1 MFLKSKSKGVTLIEL
16 LVSLN
21 IIAFGIFVM
30 AVVMIMLLKS
40 GQTSID
46 NSSAYIVADSVMKQ
60 FLSEHKGTLTGLMQK
75 PEGSTVTDGETITS
89 TENFFDFSNKKFKYT
104 IESTKV
110 TDTADMVYLKVTVTE
125 ISTIDDSKNIEGTT
139 KKNAVITTLV
149 SPRTGI
155 N

>member
-1 MFLKSKSKGVTLIEL
+1 MFLKIKSKGVTLIEL

-30 AVVMIMLLKS
+30 AVVMIMLLRS

-60 FLSEHKGTLTGLMQK
+60 YLSEHKESEASLL
-75 PEGSTVTDGETITS
+75 EGVPNSNNNGEFT
-89 TENFFDFSNKKFKYT
+89 FSGKTFRYT
-104 IESTKV
+104 IEATKV
-110 TDTADMVYLKVTVTE
+110 PQTTDMVYLRATVTE
-125 ISTIDDSKNIEGTT
+125 IEAEGGGTR
-139 KKNAVITTLV
+139 KNAVITTLV

>member
-1 MFLKSKSKGVTLIEL
+1 MFLKKESKGVTLIEL

-21 IIAFGIFVM
+21 IIAFGIFIM

-60 FLSEHKGTLTGLMQK
+60 FLSDNKGDLNKLMQTS
-75 PEGSTVTDGETITS
+75 GTITDNQHVTS
-89 TENFFDFSNKKFKYT
+89 DEKTFEFSSKRFKYI

-110 TDTADMVYLKVTVTE
+110 ADTADMVYLKVTVRE
-125 ISTIDDSKNIEGTT
+125 ITTTDDAGNEEGGT
-139 KKNAVITTLV
+139 KKNAIITTLV

>member
-21 IIAFGIFVM
+21 IIAFGIFIM

-60 FLSEHKGTLTGLMQK
+60 FLSDNKGDLNKLMQK
-75 PEGSTVTDGETITS
+75 SGTIADDDHVTSE
-89 TENFFDFSNKKFKYT
+89 EKHFEFSGKKFKYI

-110 TDTADMVYLKVTVTE
+110 KDTVDMVYLKITVTE
-125 ISTIDDSKNIEGTT
+125 IATTDSTGNEEGGT
-139 KKNAVITTLV
+139 KKNAIITTLV

>member
-30 AVVMIMLLKS
+30 AIVMIMLLRS

-60 FLSEHKGTLTGLMQK
+60 YLSEHKGSQEALL
-75 PEGSTVTDGETITS
+75 EGVPNANNNGEFT
-89 TENFFDFSNKKFKYT
+89 FSGKKFKYT
-104 IESTKV
+104 IEATSV
-110 TDTADMVYLKVTVTE
+110 ANTADMVYLKATVTE
-125 ISTIDDSKNIEGTT
+125 IETTDDNKGKT
-139 KKNAVITTLV
+139 KKNAIITTLI

>member
-30 AVVMIMLLKS
+30 AVVMIMLLRS

-60 FLSEHKGTLTGLMQK
+60 YLSEHKTYDQLLIGV
-75 PEGSTVTDGETITS
+75 PNADNNGEFT
-89 TENFFDFSNKKFKYT
+89 FSGKTFKYT
-104 IESTKV
+104 IEATHV
-110 TDTADMVYLKVTVTE
+110 ADTADMVYLRATVTE
-125 ISTIDDSKNIEGTT
+125 IQAEGGGTQ
-139 KKNAVITTLV
+139 KNAIITTLV

>member
-21 IIAFGIFVM
+21 IIAFGIFIM

-60 FLSEHKGTLTGLMQK
+60 FLSDSKGDLNALMQTS
-75 PEGSTVTDGETITS
+75 GAITDNQHVTSDEKH
-89 TENFFDFSNKKFKYT
+89 FDFSGKRFKYI

-110 TDTADMVYLKVTVTE
+110 ENTADMVYLKVTVTE
-125 ISTIDDSKNIEGTT
+125 VATTDSTGHNEEGGT
-139 KKNAVITTLV
+139 KKNAIITTLV